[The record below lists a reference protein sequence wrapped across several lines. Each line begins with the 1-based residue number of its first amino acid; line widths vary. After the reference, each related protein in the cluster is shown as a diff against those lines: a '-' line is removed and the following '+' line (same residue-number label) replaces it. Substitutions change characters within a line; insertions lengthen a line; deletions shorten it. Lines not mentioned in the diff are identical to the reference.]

1 MRTIFLLSFALV
13 LAFFAHS
20 QTTIENPK
28 IGMSTAQNVTLEK
41 IELRDTATVLWFHV
55 NYTPGYWINIPKGTF
70 IQPVGTNE
78 KLFIV
83 SADGIVVNE
92 KYTMPA
98 SGEVDYK
105 LIFPKIDAASTK
117 IDFGEEG
124 GTWFIY
130 DIQLKPEL
138 FQSILPDKLSGNW
151 FRADNAQWEI
161 SLFDSVAVYKSQVWK
176 YQQYSAK
183 DGTGKIGLKN
193 GKKTLYI
200 YTKQIDD
207 NTCMIGEAS
216 GKLVKYTSKP
226 NPSTIVASTETF
238 KLPIMKLDTAI
249 YSGYIKG
256 YSPRCGIKTGM
267 LYLNNA
273 IEGDQNSYTIQIGEN
288 GFFTLKVP
296 MANPQMVFIPKL
308 SSSPEVFLDPGK
320 SLFQLIDIGSNG
332 MSSLFMGDNARINS
346 DLSKL
351 SKIYSFDYQKMQEK
365 ILDFTPE
372 EYKTWCLDGLKKDMD
387 SLNKVLA
394 NFVISSKALQ
404 VKKIMLEQRYAS
416 NIMRY
421 SMNFESAYRKKNK
434 IPQTQREL
442 PIERPKLDSKYYSF
456 LTDDMVNNPLGM
468 LTSEYYFFL
477 NQLMY
482 LDILRGDSKNYSTLD
497 FLKELKKSGEK
508 MTEQEIELLQKMTE
522 IESPEYEAKMKEFS
536 KVYGKQAADFNKK
549 YAEQLVEFRKDKKD
563 SIVTSDS
570 MEKYLVGMNVEF
582 TKEELGFLNAQK
594 ELEKDPMSLKTA
606 TFYKE
611 YGKQVSKFH
620 TDRKEFISEMF
631 QNKRAQDRNEKLQM
645 KLGIQPGFATDLMK
659 AQDFC
664 RSVVSEMTPVTDE
677 KLKAFQE
684 KIKDPFIANYLAVKN
699 NSTKATIEA
708 NKSLKGAKVNEV
720 PKTEADKVFDAIM
733 EKYKGKVVYV
743 DFWATWCAP
752 CRSGIERIKPLKDE
766 LANENVAFVYIT
778 NQTSPKATYD
788 NMIPTI
794 KGEHYRVSADEWNIL
809 SGMFKISGIPH
820 YTLVGKDGKV
830 INPHLSHM
838 ENPQLK
844 TLLMKHI
851 QE

>member
-1 MRTIFLLSFALV
+1 
-13 LAFFAHS
+13 
-20 QTTIENPK
+20 
-28 IGMSTAQNVTLEK
+28 MSTVSNLNIEK
-41 IELRDTATVLWFHV
+41 IETSDTATVFWCHV
-55 NYTPGYWINIPKGTF
+55 KFKPGNWISVPKETY
-70 IQPVGTNE
+70 IQPVGDKE
-78 KLFIV
+78 KLYIK
-83 SADGIVVNE
+83 SAEGIPVGQR
-92 KYTMPA
+92 YTMPP
-98 SGEVDYK
+98 SGEVSYK
-105 LIFPKIDAASTK
+105 LVFPKISTTAARL
-117 IDFGEEG
+117 DFGEGNEG

-130 DIQLKPEL
+130 DIQLKPEM
-138 FQSILPDKLSGNW
+138 FKSIVPEKIAGNW

-176 YQQYSAK
+176 YQQYSEK

-193 GKKTLYI
+193 GKKTLNI

-207 NTCMIGEAS
+207 NTFMIGEAP
-216 GKLVKYTSKP
+216 GKLIKYTSKP
-226 NPSTIVASTETF
+226 NPSTLVASNETF
-238 KLPIMKLDTAI
+238 KLPIMKLDSAI

-296 MANPQMVFIPKL
+296 MANPQMVYIPKL

-320 SLFQLIDIGSNG
+320 TLFQLIDFGSNG

-387 SLNKVLA
+387 SLDKVLA
-394 NFVISSKALQ
+394 NFEISSKALQ
-404 VKKIMLEQRYAS
+404 IKKIILEQRYAS
-416 NIMRY
+416 NIMSY

-442 PIERPKLDSKYYSF
+442 PIERPKLDNKYYSF

-477 NQLMY
+477 NRLMY
-482 LDILRGDSKNYSTLD
+482 LDILRGDSKSYSTLD

-508 MTEQEIELLQKMTE
+508 MTDQENELLQKMTE
-522 IESPEYEAKMKEFS
+522 IESPEFEAKMKEFS
-536 KVYGKQAADFNKK
+536 KVYGKRAADFNKK

-563 SIVTSDS
+563 SIVTCDR

-582 TKEELGFLNAQK
+582 TKEELDFLNAQK
-594 ELEKDPMSLKTA
+594 ELEKDPMSLKTK

-611 YGKQVSKFH
+611 YGKQVSQFH

-645 KLGIQPGFATDLMK
+645 ELGIQPGFATDLMT

-664 RSVVSEMTPVTDE
+664 RSVVSEMTPVSNE

-708 NKSLKGAKVNEV
+708 NKKLTGSKVNEV
-720 PKTEADKVFDAIM
+720 PKNEGEKVFDAIM
-733 EKYKGKVVYV
+733 TKYKGKIVYV
-743 DFWATWCAP
+743 DFWATWCGP
-752 CRSGIERIKPLKDE
+752 CRAGIEQIKPLKDE
-766 LANENVAFVYIT
+766 MANENVVFVYLT
-778 NQTSPKATYD
+778 GETSPESTYK

-794 KGEHYRVSADEWNIL
+794 KGEHYRL
-809 SGMFKISGIPH
+809 SGDQWNYLCGKFNITGIPH
-820 YTLVGKDGKV
+820 YMLVGKDGNI
-830 INPHLSHM
+830 INPRLGHM
-838 ENPQLK
+838 GNDALK
-844 TLLMKHI
+844 SLLLKYI